1 MKEKLSPQDIL
12 GPMRLPF
19 LLLPPMCVALG
30 IGTAYVQTGGINW
43 LYAILALIGA
53 VSSHISVNAF
63 NEYHDFKSG
72 LDERTEKTP
81 FSGGSGTLQAN
92 PKAEKAALTTAW
104 VSFIIPVLIGVYFL
118 MVHGAMIVPLGIA
131 GLIIVY
137 LYTNWITRN
146 WFLCLITPGLGFG
159 TLWVMGTHF
168 VMTGS
173 YSVSA
178 LVASFVPFF
187 LVNNLLL
194 LNQFPDAE
202 ADKTVGRV
210 HLPIKF
216 GNQTSAKVYAAF
228 LALAYLSIIL
238 GVAFKYLPAWSLL
251 GLGTLPLAIMAAKG
265 AHDHANDIP
274 NLIPAL
280 GQNVIINLLTP
291 LLIAI
296 GLFIAG

>member
-1 MKEKLSPQDIL
+1 MKEKLAPQDIL

-30 IGTAYVQTGGINW
+30 VGTAYWQTGSINW
-43 LYAILALIGA
+43 LYAVLALIGA
-53 VSSHISVNAF
+53 IASHISVNAF

-72 LDERTEKTP
+72 LDAKTEKTP

-92 PKAEKAALTTAW
+92 PRAEKAALTTAW

-118 MVHGAMIVPLGIA
+118 SVRGAMIVPLGIA
-131 GLIIVY
+131 GLVIVY
-137 LYTNWITRN
+137 LYTTWITRN

-159 TLWVMGTHF
+159 TLWVLGTHF

-173 YSVSA
+173 YSLSA

-216 GNQTSAKVYAAF
+216 GNQTAAKVYAGF
-228 LALAYLSIIL
+228 LALAYLTIIL
-238 GVAFKYLPAWSLL
+238 GVVFKLLPTWTLL
-251 GLGTLPLAIMAAKG
+251 GLGTLPFAIMAAKG
-265 AHDHANDIP
+265 AKDHANDIP
-274 NLIPAL
+274 ELIPSL
-280 GQNVIINLLTP
+280 GQNVILNLLTP
-291 LLIAI
+291 LLMAI